1 MGGELVKAQPSYREI
16 FYQCFPLYLSMGM
29 SAEEY
34 WDDDPW
40 LAYYYRKAYRLK
52 LSEKSQEA
60 WLQGIY
66 FSKAIEATIGNMFA
80 KKGSQKLS
88 YPSEPFAF
96 TKEDA
101 ERQEKRKQQNAKARL
116 AAWAQSF
123 NSKMPLEVR
132 MEGINEPRN
141 NNRTN

>member
-1 MGGELVKAQPSYREI
+1 
-16 FYQCFPLYLSMGM
+16 M

-40 LAYYYRKAYRLK
+40 LAYYYRKAYRLR

-96 TKEDA
+96 TKDDA

-116 AAWAQSF
+116 VAWAQSF

-132 MEGINEPRN
+132 MEGVNEPRN